1 MENRTLKERLADSEW
16 VKNWFD
22 QAGPEAVKEIE
33 RLEVELA
40 EAYTLIVDMRSDIAD
55 GIDYF
60 DIDPDLQKHAYENE
74 TAGEKLNKAF
84 EKTWDRATKF
94 MKGK

>member
-1 MENRTLKERLADSEW
+1 MEKRTLKEHLAASKL
-16 VKNWFD
+16 VKRWFD
-22 QAGPEAVKEIE
+22 QVGFQAIKEIE

-40 EAYTLIVDMRSDIAD
+40 KAHTLIVDMRSDIAD

-60 DIDPDLQKHAYENE
+60 DIDPDIQKHAFENE
-74 TAGEKLNKAF
+74 TAEEKLAAAY

>member
-1 MENRTLKERLADSEW
+1 MDKRTLKERLADSKW

-22 QAGPEAVKEIE
+22 QAGIEAVTEIE

-40 EAYTLIVDMRSDIAD
+40 KAYTLIVDMRSDIAD

-60 DIDPDLQKHAYENE
+60 DSNPNLQKHTYKNKTAEVWAAY
-74 TAGEKLNKAF
+74 